1 MDELSLRISDA
12 EREQAVAVLRE
23 HLLAGRLTL
32 EEFTERVGAA
42 YGARTGQELVR
53 VNDDLP
59 ETTPA
64 TAGVLRKPSRFTA
77 AILAHVV
84 RRGRLR
90 LPRRC
95 FAFSLFADVDLDL
108 REAAIENPVTTVRV
122 FAFFGNTDVYVPE
135 GVDADVGGFTFV
147 GHRRDWGR
155 DAPSA
160 NAPAVRVR
168 VLGLFGTVDVWRVPP
183 KVQGTYVE
191 IIDQVRA
198 QTRLPPAAE

>member
-1 MDELSLRISDA
+1 M
-12 EREQAVAVLRE
+12 
-23 HLLAGRLTL
+23 
-32 EEFTERVGAA
+32 
-42 YGARTGQELVR
+42 
-53 VNDDLP
+53 
-59 ETTPA
+59 
-64 TAGVLRKPSRFTA
+64 
-77 AILAHVV
+77 
-84 RRGRLR
+84 
-90 LPRRC
+90 
-95 FAFSLFADVDLDL
+95 FADVDLDL